1 MAAPRAERGS
11 VRRKIA
17 VATWRPS
24 RDGRLYGRVELDATA
39 GLAYVERQR
48 RGSGVPITLTHLVGK
63 AVAMAQAEVPETCC
77 RVVFGRIVPFPS
89 VDVSFAV
96 DVDGG
101 EDLGPVKVHR
111 ADAKSV
117 VEIAAEVTDRADRL
131 RRRGDPNFERSAAW
145 VRRIP
150 VPFMRPTLAGASFL
164 LGGLGV
170 PALGQPGFPLGSA
183 LVSSVSRFGLDEG
196 YMAPVPF
203 ARAALYVLV
212 GGVRDVPMAV
222 DGQVVVRP
230 QLVVTATADHRL
242 VDGAHAG
249 AMAKV
254 LRRVLEHPECLHN

>member
-1 MAAPRAERGS
+1 MAPPRGERMS

-39 GLAYVERQR
+39 GLAYVDQQR
-48 RGSGVPITLTHLVGK
+48 RVTGVPVSLTHLVGK
-63 AVAMAQAEVPETCC
+63 AVATAQAEVPETCC
-77 RVVFGRIVPFPS
+77 RVAFGRIVPFPS
-89 VDVSFAV
+89 IDVSFAV

-101 EDLGPVKVHR
+101 ADLGPVKVHG

-117 VEIAAEVTDRADRL
+117 AQIAAEVTERADRL
-131 RRRGDPNFERSAAW
+131 RRRADPNFERSEGWA
-145 VRRIP
+145 RRIP
-150 VPFMRPTLAGASFL
+150 MPLLRPTLAGASVL
-164 LGGLGV
+164 LGGLGW

-183 LVSSVSRFGLDEG
+183 LVSGVSRFGLDEG

-222 DGQVVVRP
+222 DGRVVVRP
-230 QLVVTATADHRL
+230 RVVVTATVDHRL

-249 AMAKV
+249 AMARV
-254 LRRVLEHPECLHN
+254 LRRVLEHPESLAG

>member
-1 MAAPRAERGS
+1 VAAPRAQRMS

-39 GLAYVERQR
+39 GLAYVAEQR
-48 RGSGVPITLTHLVGK
+48 LATGVPVTLTHLVGK
-63 AVAMAQAEVPETCC
+63 AVATAQSEVPETRC

-89 VDVSFAV
+89 IDVSFAV

-101 EDLGPVKVHR
+101 EDLGPVKVLR

-117 VEIAAEVTDRADRL
+117 AEIAGEVTVRADRL
-131 RRRGDPNFERSAAW
+131 RRRGDPHFERSEGWA
-145 VRRIP
+145 RRIP
-150 VPFMRPTLAGASFL
+150 VPFMRPTLAGASLL
-164 LGGLGV
+164 LGGLGW

-183 LVSSVSRFGLDEG
+183 LVSSVSLFGLDEG

-222 DGQVVVRP
+222 DGRVVVRP
-230 QLVVTATADHRL
+230 RLVVTATADHRL

-249 AMAKV
+249 AMTRV
-254 LRRVLEHPECLHN
+254 LRRVLEHPESLTG

>member
-1 MAAPRAERGS
+1 MAAPRAQVGS

-17 VATWRPS
+17 VATWRPP

-39 GLAYVERQR
+39 GLTYVDAQR
-48 RGSGVPITLTHLVGK
+48 RATGVPVTLTHLVGK
-63 AVAMAQAEVPETCC
+63 AVATAQAEVPEACC

-89 VDVSFAV
+89 IDVSFAV
-96 DVDGG
+96 DLDDG
-101 EDLGPVKVHR
+101 EDLGPVKVPR

-117 VEIAAEVTDRADRL
+117 ADIAAEVAALAGRL
-131 RRRGDPNFERSAAW
+131 RRRADPNFERSEGWA
-145 VRRIP
+145 RRIP
-150 VPFMRPTLAGASFL
+150 VPLMRPTLAGASFL

-183 LVSSVSRFGLDEG
+183 LVSSVARFGLDEG

-212 GGVRDVPMAV
+212 GAVRDVPMAV
-222 DGQVVVRP
+222 EGQVVVRP
-230 QLVVTATADHRL
+230 RLVVTATADHRL
-242 VDGAHAG
+242 VDGAHVG

-254 LRRVLEHPECLHN
+254 LRRVLEHPESVGG